1 MRSYCLYKGKYLDI
15 ADMYEVIDGKQINIP
30 EKLDYYRS
38 LSNTHKDLTCPC
50 GCGEVVVL
58 VAGSVRRQHFRLLKK
73 FENTNCEY
81 QEESEL
87 SIKSKIILKCWLSKN
102 LPETENEVRYR
113 VSINELTDNKRKY
126 EISIYSPDYNF
137 GIVYNRL
144 LSNIVDAKIKLQKEY
159 LETKILYVTPWV
171 NEYNDDQYPEHMMKI
186 QKRQGYCFYLDME
199 PETLYEEVNAK
210 VCVYMKDY
218 KGLWKSVPVCE
229 GMLDQY
235 GITQNG
241 EIVFEGKRVLDLLED
256 AKEDYQSTQD
266 KIVEQIRLNRE
277 KEEKERQEWLEQIR
291 KDREEQERLRREEEA
306 RREQER
312 IQREKELAI
321 EQAKIAAEKEKRE
334 KEKKLRKKREQELF
348 LQKYP
353 KFDTIYKL
361 LGKLKSIKGYFES
374 DQSNGRSK
382 GYEQSLQIQSI
393 KINMDRHRI
402 EVIQDECNKAYFYV
416 QENNAPQ
423 VHRPGTGTPYK
434 ILDYTTIGDVEQLF
448 KKSFICVFKD
458 QQECTALE
466 LECQFLGSDNI
477 CMCETACQFQR
488 KMITDAGKIND

>member
-73 FENTNCEY
+73 FENNNCEY

-113 VSINELTDNKRKY
+113 VPINGLTDSKRKY
-126 EISIYSPDYNF
+126 EISIYSPDYNL

-159 LETKILYVTPWV
+159 LEAKILYVTPWV

-218 KGLWKSVPVCE
+218 KELWKSVPVCE

-235 GITQNG
+235 GITRDG
-241 EIVFEGKRVLDLLED
+241 EIIFEGKRVLDLLEE
-256 AKEDYQSTQD
+256 AKENYQRAQE
-266 KIVEQIRLNRE
+266 KIVEQIRLNKE
-277 KEEKERQEWLEQIR
+277 KEE
-291 KDREEQERLRREEEA
+291 REEQERQEQIRKVLEERDHLIREKAE

-312 IQREKELAI
+312 LQREKEWAK
-321 EQAKIAAEKEKRE
+321 EQVKIAAEKEK
-334 KEKKLRKKREQELF
+334 EQELF
-348 LQKYP
+348 LKKYP
-353 KFDTIYKL
+353 KFATIYKL
-361 LGKLKSIKGYFES
+361 LKRLKYVKGYFES
-374 DQSNGRSK
+374 DQSNGKRK
-382 GYEQSLQIQSI
+382 GYTQCLQIQSI
-393 KINMDRHRI
+393 KIDTDRHRM
-402 EVIQDECNKAYFYV
+402 EVIQDKCNKVYFYV
-416 QENNAPQ
+416 LESKAPQ
-423 VHRPGTGTPYK
+423 VHCPGTGILYK
-434 ILDYTTIGDVEQLF
+434 ILDYTTIEDAEQF
-448 KKSFICVFKD
+448 FRKSFICTFKD
-458 QQECTALE
+458 KQECTALE

-477 CMCETACQFQR
+477 CMFETACQFQ
-488 KMITDAGKIND
+488 KMITNIGKISD

>member
-30 EKLDYYRS
+30 EKLDYYRK
-38 LSNTHKDLTCPC
+38 LSKNKELTCPC

-58 VAGSVRRQHFRLLKK
+58 VAGAVRRQHFRLLKN

-87 SIKSKIILKCWLSKN
+87 SFKSKIILKCWLSKK

-113 VSINELTDNKRKY
+113 VPINELTDNNRKY

-186 QKRQGYCFYLDME
+186 QKRQEYCFYLDME

-235 GITQNG
+235 GITRDG
-241 EIVFEGKRVLDLLED
+241 EIIFEGKRVIDLLED
-256 AKEDYQSTQD
+256 AKENYQSTQD
-266 KIVEQIRLNRE
+266 KIVEQIRINRE
-277 KEEKERQEWLEQIR
+277 KEEKERQEWLEQFR
-291 KDREEQERLRREEEA
+291 KDQEERERHRKEEEKRWECRRREEEA
-306 RREQER
+306 RQEQKR
-312 IQREKELAI
+312 IQREKE
-321 EQAKIAAEKEKRE
+321 KEIR
-334 KEKKLRKKREQELF
+334 KEREQELF
-348 LQKYP
+348 LQNYP

-374 DQSNGRSK
+374 DQSNGRKK
-382 GYEQSLQIQSI
+382 GYDQSIQIQSV

-434 ILDYTTIGDVEQLF
+434 ILDYTIIEDVEQLF
-448 KKSFICVFKD
+448 TKSFICAFKN

-488 KMITDAGKIND
+488 KLTADIEKI